1 MPKPGQ
7 LSCRPDTLIGPWMIE
22 PQAFSDL
29 YSRALAIIDAG
40 QLEAT
45 TKMSQAQVEAQLEEP
60 YTVDADGI
68 AHVLV
73 RGPLTQYPSSMQS
86 AMGGTSMLVA
96 SRAIRE
102 AADSD
107 QVRGILME
115 VNSPGGTAAGAHDF
129 ASAIQYAR
137 AKKPVH
143 AHTPG
148 TAASGG
154 YFVGIEADRF
164 TADPMA
170 VVGSVGAITQ
180 LRDTSEL
187 MRRAGITNY
196 YPASGDRK
204 ATGAAGVPVTTEQI
218 ADMQSMITD
227 LAAPFVKNVATR
239 RGISSESM
247 KDISR
252 AGLYVA
258 SKAQALG
265 MVDAVCTMDEAR
277 TQLLNRIAGGN
288 GPVSVQHNPAVNGDT
303 FMSLTNEQIAQAK
316 TLPGCASITQE
327 NAAAS
332 LLSAAIS
339 LQNVAN
345 DATTQANA
353 TTAQLATA
361 NGKIASLQQQISG
374 NAAATPRELATCQR
388 EARTALAQISGTKIS
403 PACADAFAEAFIGKE
418 GEPVVTALSPDAQG
432 VSMASKFIA
441 VLAKNEGVI
450 AANGKQQTN
459 AQPVARTAPGSDT
472 KTDADLMAE
481 ARAEGT
487 AYQTSQLQARGL
499 NGAHAG

>member
-7 LSCRPDTLIGPWMIE
+7 LSCRPDTLIGPWFIE
-22 PQAFSDL
+22 ASAYADL
-29 YSRALAIIDAG
+29 EARALAIIDAG
-40 QLEAT
+40 QLDAVARA
-45 TKMSQAQVEAQLEEP
+45 SAAQVEAQQEQL
-60 YTVDADGI
+60 YSVDGNGI
-68 AHVLV
+68 ADIPV
-73 RGPLTQYPSSMQS
+73 RGTLTQYPSSLQS
-86 AMGGTSMLVA
+86 ALGGTSMILA
-96 SRAIRE
+96 SRAFRE
-102 AADSD
+102 AADNPD
-107 QVRGILME
+107 VKGIMAE
-115 VNSPGGTAAGAHDF
+115 FNTPGGTAAGATDF
-129 ASAIQYAR
+129 AHAIAYAR
-137 AKKPVH
+137 SKKPVH
-143 AHTPG
+143 VHTTG
-148 TAASGG
+148 TMASGG
-154 YFVGIEADRF
+154 YYAGVEADQI

-170 VVGSVGAITQ
+170 VVGSVGALTQ
-180 LRDTSEL
+180 MKDSSEL
-187 MRRAGITNY
+187 MRRSGVTVY

-204 ATGAAGVPVTTEQI
+204 ATGYPGQPVTREQLDDSERLMKSLAEPFI
-218 ADMQSMITD
+218 ASVQS
-227 LAAPFVKNVATR
+227 R
-239 RGISSESM
+239 RKISPEAM
-247 KDISR
+247 KDITR
-252 AGLYVA
+252 AGMY
-258 SKAQALG
+258 STKDALAHG
-265 MVDAVCTMDEAR
+265 MIDGIATSEQAR

-361 NGKIASLQQQISG
+361 NGKIATLQQQVAGS
-374 NAAATPRELATCQR
+374 AAATPRELAVCQR

-441 VLAKNEGVI
+441 VLAKNDGVI

-459 AQPVARTAPGSDT
+459 AQPVARNAPGSDV